1 MMQQVQTARP
11 AQPAKTLKPPRPP
24 LGLTRA
30 QTRCLDAIREAI
42 ARTGIAP
49 SYTELKATLGLKS
62 KSHIH
67 QLVTQLEIRGAIL
80 RRIGSAR
87 SITLTRQGTEVVRCC
102 PHCGKHAHQEKKL

>member
-42 ARTGIAP
+42 AFHIEGMH
-49 SYTELKATLGLKS
+49 EDGLPIPVAAS
-62 KSHIH
+62 QVEYI
-67 QLVTQLEIRGAIL
+67 
-80 RRIGSAR
+80 
-87 SITLTRQGTEVVRCC
+87 EV
-102 PHCGKHAHQEKKL
+102 AA